1 MRTKLTTYDESLD
14 MCVCVVNAL
23 HVCVCVCVI
32 SVIGLN
38 MIFTLE
44 CTVFVDLIK
53 IYARFIPSFC
63 SLFSPILFLFFICF
77 RISIYISF
85 LLVLLVV
92 KF

>member
-1 MRTKLTTYDESLD
+1 M
-14 MCVCVVNAL
+14 
-23 HVCVCVCVI
+23 CVCVI

-63 SLFSPILFLFFICF
+63 SLFSPILFLFLFFICF

>member
-1 MRTKLTTYDESLD
+1 

-23 HVCVCVCVI
+23 HVGVSMCVI

-53 IYARFIPSFC
+53 IYARFIPSLFAFC
-63 SLFSPILFLFFICF
+63 SHCFFVFFYLSSYKYLYKFSAC
-77 RISIYISF
+77 SACC
-85 LLVLLVV
+85 
-92 KF
+92 